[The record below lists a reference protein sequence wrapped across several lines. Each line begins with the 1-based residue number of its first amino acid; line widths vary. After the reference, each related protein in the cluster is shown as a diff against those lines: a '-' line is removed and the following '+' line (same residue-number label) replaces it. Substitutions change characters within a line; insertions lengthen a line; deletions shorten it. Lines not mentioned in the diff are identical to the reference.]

1 MTDLITEF
9 AIRSSPAIWESGL
22 CIGVFGIRCDLAN
35 HSDVP
40 RPSETNAEVRRFKS
54 LHQSTPRCE
63 FSGCGLVRSPTSKE
77 PRALCDFGKSRL
89 CVRSTMQRDGG
100 GFTEGGAIRHC
111 KPPKL

>member
-40 RPSETNAEVRRFKS
+40 RPSETNADKQNGVS
-54 LHQSTPRCE
+54 NLCIHT
-63 FSGCGLVRSPTSKE
+63 
-77 PRALCDFGKSRL
+77 AL
-89 CVRSTMQRDGG
+89 
-100 GFTEGGAIRHC
+100 
-111 KPPKL
+111 